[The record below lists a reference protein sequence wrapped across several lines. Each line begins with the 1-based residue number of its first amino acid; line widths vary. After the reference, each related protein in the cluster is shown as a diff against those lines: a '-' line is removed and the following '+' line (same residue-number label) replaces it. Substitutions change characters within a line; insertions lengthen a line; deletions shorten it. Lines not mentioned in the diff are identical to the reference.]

1 MAAPQF
7 TTMRF
12 KSGYLGV
19 LLVTLCLF
27 GSALLCIIANVEKE
41 NVITTKYDYVTDV
54 TGLFDFSD
62 APQYTEYNPNAN
74 YIGYTNSVST
84 LASPSG
90 ISFVSSN
97 SVNNYAVMVAPGTTV
112 SGPSGTVNNSTSLP
126 QATFDSS
133 PVIALNASDPAV
145 FNSTAV
151 GARLYNF
158 KVATVYDWVNSI
170 WPNISTYQ
178 EITINLTLPTGAPI
192 KNAIF
197 CYYPY
202 VAPGTG
208 ELTLTVVGGRSNVVN
223 SLTIN
228 PSDYT
233 VTFNGTLANSSPYS
247 NTLSMYE
254 SWICYGI
261 ATQRENYFTYD
272 GGQIGAGES
281 LYNVAMDLTY
291 TSTVTNGAEYQY
303 MIPSGGVTLAA
314 NGSSYYSTIWANGE
328 TNGKVTIVFDGGLNT
343 AAAPGANLLNVTY
356 GGVTYGI
363 SLTKS
368 DAWQLIVTNG
378 TDTESLNAG
387 AYRQVALT
395 IDIVNGVVQLR
406 PVSFTNF
413 VDFTIIDTVLAESSL
428 IAAGEGIEQITFN
441 PVTGVAPLRW
451 SIGSTTVLMD
461 TFGAVMVDPSIEV
474 NEYWPNMAL
483 YRLWFQ
489 SFALYGDSVTI
500 NGRTFNVTDESIVI
514 SNDSVFN
521 VVGNYAYINGGAY
534 PVTDGNVTIG
544 NVVYSVTDNYI
555 TISNTY
561 AVNDGRIE
569 INGVTYLV
577 INGSVMVDGVAYPV
591 INNAVTVRSIYPV
604 LNGVVVVDDV
614 AYTVTDRTVLFN
626 GVRYNIVND
635 RVTIPG
641 FIDKTYKFDNFYIS
655 YAADNHVYLTF
666 VENDDTVDLGEKVSD
681 TISFDGIWYFSA
693 GLYEGTE
700 TTEERYNWAVGWN
713 GSPDMFILISLGLLA
728 AGVVVVRKTRGLT
741 MGILDWMA
749 VIIAV
754 VALAGF
760 LGGF

>member
-1 MAAPQF
+1 MAELDDIPAP
-7 TTMRF
+7 TMHKMRF
-12 KSGYLGV
+12 KRGYLGV

-126 QATFDSS
+126 QATFDSA
-133 PVIALNASDPAV
+133 PVISLNASDPAIV
-145 FNSTAV
+145 NDTAV

-158 KVATVYDWVNSI
+158 KVATVYDWVSSI

-178 EITINLTLPTGAPI
+178 EITINLTLPNGAPI
-192 KNAIF
+192 ENAVF
-197 CYYPY
+197 CHNPY
-202 VAPGTG
+202 VAPGTE
-208 ELTLTVVGGRSNVVN
+208 ELTLRVMGSRSNAIN

-233 VTFNGTLANSSPYS
+233 ATFNGTLSNDSPYS
-247 NTLSMYE
+247 ITLSMYE
-254 SWICYGI
+254 SWICYGGVS
-261 ATQRENYFTYD
+261 QRENYFTYE
-272 GGQIGAGES
+272 GGQVGAGES
-281 LYNVAMDLTY
+281 YYNTTMSLSY
-291 TSTVTNGAEYQY
+291 TSTVTNGAEYEY

-314 NGSSYYSTIWANGE
+314 DGSTYYSTNWTNGE
-328 TNGKVTIVFDGGLNT
+328 TNGKVTILFDGGLNT
-343 AAAPGANLLNVTY
+343 AATPGANLLYIAYDNVS
-356 GGVTYGI
+356 YGI
-363 SLTKS
+363 TLTKTDS
-368 DAWQLIVTNG
+368 WELYITNG
-378 TDTESLNAG
+378 LDEDIFNAG

-395 IDIVNGVVQLR
+395 IDVVNGVVQLR

-441 PVTGVAPLRW
+441 PVTGVTPPLRW

-474 NEYWPNMAL
+474 NEYWPNMDY

-500 NGRTFNVTDESIVI
+500 NGTTYDI
-514 SNDSVFN
+514 DD
-521 VVGNYAYINGGAY
+521 NG
-534 PVTDGNVTIG
+534 D
-544 NVVYSVTDNYI
+544 
-555 TISNTY
+555 
-561 AVNDGRIE
+561 IE
-569 INGVTYLV
+569 INGQLY
-577 INGSVMVDGVAYPV
+577 D
-591 INNAVTVRSIYPV
+591 
-604 LNGVVVVDDV
+604 
-614 AYTVTDRTVLFN
+614 FN
-626 GVRYNIVND
+626 
-635 RVTIPG
+635 
-641 FIDKTYKFDNFYIS
+641 NFYVS
-655 YAADNHVYLTF
+655 YPIDGNVYLTF
-666 VENDDTVDLGEKVSD
+666 ILGDKTVNLGERVTD
-681 TISFDGIWYFSA
+681 VIEFGGVWYFSA
-693 GLYEGTE
+693 GLYEGSE
-700 TTEERYNWAVGWN
+700 TTEKKYNWSVGWN
-713 GSPDMFILISLGLLA
+713 GSPDMFILLSLGLLA
-728 AGVVVVRKTRGLT
+728 AGVVVVRKVRGLT
-741 MGILDWMA
+741 MGVLDWLA
-749 VIIAV
+749 
-754 VALAGF
+754 VALSVIALLGC

>member
-1 MAAPQF
+1 
-7 TTMRF
+7 MRF
-12 KSGYLGV
+12 KRGYLGV

-97 SVNNYAVMVAPGTTV
+97 SVNNYAVMVTPGTTV
-112 SGPSGTVNNSTSLP
+112 SGSSGTVNNTTSLP
-126 QATFDSS
+126 QASFSS
-133 PVIALNASDPAV
+133 APVIMLNAKDSALVNDG
-145 FNSTAV
+145 SV
-151 GARLYNF
+151 GARLYDF
-158 KVATVYDWVNSI
+158 KISTVYDWIRSI
-170 WPNISTYQ
+170 WPNFADYEQLTL
-178 EITINLTLPTGAPI
+178 TINTTSGAPNT
-192 KNAIF
+192 NALF
-197 CYYPY
+197 CYGGYT
-202 VAPGTG
+202 APGTG
-208 ELTLTVVGGRSNVVN
+208 EFTLSIVGSDSNAVR

-228 PSDYT
+228 PDDYT
-233 VTFNGTLANSSPYS
+233 VTYSGTYTSGLPFTSTY
-247 NTLSMYE
+247 SMYE
-254 SWICYGI
+254 SWIAYG
-261 ATQRENYFTYD
+261 AARQRENYFTVNN
-272 GGQIGAGES
+272 GNLGAGES
-281 LYNVAMDLTY
+281 YYNTTMSLSF
-291 TSTVTNGAEYQY
+291 TSTVTFGAEYGY

-314 NGSSYYSTIWANGE
+314 NGNSYYSTIWANGE

-343 AAAPGANLLNVTY
+343 AAAPGANLLYISYDNVS
-356 GGVTYGI
+356 YGI
-363 SLTKS
+363 TLTKTDS
-368 DAWQLIVTNG
+368 WELYITNG
-378 TDTESLNAG
+378 YDEDILNAG

-395 IDIVNGVVQLR
+395 IDVVNGLVQLR

-428 IAAGEGIEQITFN
+428 IAAGEGIEQITYN

-534 PVTDGNVTIG
+534 PVTDGNVTID

-561 AVNDGRIE
+561 AVNDGRID

-591 INNAVTVRSIYPV
+591 INNAVTVRPIYPV

-681 TISFDGIWYFSA
+681 TISFDGVWYFSA